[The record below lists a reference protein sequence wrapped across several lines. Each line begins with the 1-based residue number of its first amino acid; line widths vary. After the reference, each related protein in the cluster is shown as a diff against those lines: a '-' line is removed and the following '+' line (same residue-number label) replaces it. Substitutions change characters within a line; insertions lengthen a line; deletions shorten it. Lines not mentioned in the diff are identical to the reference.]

1 MQNLQLEQ
9 WSYIAQQKGV
19 SEKATSRH
27 SGKQMADMK
36 LHAKKIP
43 KIAVVITEVLI
54 FATLPDVM
62 MVTIS
67 RNSRMTPVQKRYL
80 SL

>member
-1 MQNLQLEQ
+1 
-9 WSYIAQQKGV
+9 
-19 SEKATSRH
+19 
-27 SGKQMADMK
+27 MK